1 MLAAPALIDRSMTN
15 IFVPNSF
22 LYLQIMSGK
31 EGTARLNNFF
41 AIPEIRTKDPH
52 FMRVKKN

>member
-1 MLAAPALIDRSMTN
+1 MFAAPALIDRSMTN
-15 IFVPNSF
+15 IFVPDLF

-41 AIPEIRTKDPH
+41 PSLKLGPKTPTS
-52 FMRVKKN
+52 